1 MNVWKNK
8 KNRGFCEKIRQN
20 IWWHQKKYVPLHSQ
34 SENKDYF
41 NKGLRLR
48 NGSVAQLN
56 RASDYG
62 SEGYGFESRRSH
74 KRFHENYKELKI
86 KEEDVI
92 HLTSFF
98 LYITDSAQ

>member
-1 MNVWKNK
+1 MEFQNK
-8 KNRGFCEKIRQN
+8 C
-20 IWWHQKKYVPLHSQ
+20 VPLHSQ
-34 SENKDYF
+34 LGNENYF

-74 KRFHENYKELKI
+74 KRFHENYKGIKI
-86 KEEDVI
+86 EKEDVI
-92 HLTSFF
+92 HLTSSFSVYARHEYY
-98 LYITDSAQ
+98 LTGASPE